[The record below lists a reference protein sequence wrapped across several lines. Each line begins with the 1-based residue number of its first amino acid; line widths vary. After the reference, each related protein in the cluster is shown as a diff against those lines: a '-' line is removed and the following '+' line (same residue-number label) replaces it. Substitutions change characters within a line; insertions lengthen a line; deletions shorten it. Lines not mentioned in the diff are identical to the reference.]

1 MPIYVKGKFLG
12 GSMKV
17 TYCDECDET
26 VEVFRDPIEL
36 GGSYFCCEC
45 GSTVNESDVEEV
57 EDEFSG

>member
-1 MPIYVKGKFLG
+1 
-12 GSMKV
+12 MKV